1 MTMRI
6 LFLTSLSF
14 VLAAPLV
21 QSNAGSLSFT
31 LFDFAEWASLLPAER
46 HASPALL
53 LSFTLRLQLVVVFLS
68 AVYFLTM
75 RSTRF
80 NWLGTTVAVGVVTL
94 SQLPPLEFLTHP
106 NDPNYQQQLLIAL
119 LFLAAS
125 VTIVALASFHYTKYT
140 LLVLH
145 VIGTGLFLLALTQ
158 THAYLT
164 QYQIP
169 YQLGLAAPAL
179 LFTYAISAALILQSK
194 RAPQRPSIDPA

>member
-14 VLAAPLV
+14 VLTAPLV

-46 HASPALL
+46 QASPALL
-53 LSFTLRLQLVVVFLS
+53 LSFTLRLQLVIIFLS
-68 AVYFLTM
+68 AVYFLTI

-80 NWLGTTVAVGVVTL
+80 NRLGTTAAVGIVTL

-106 NDPNYQQQLLIAL
+106 SDPNYQQLLLIAA

-125 VTIVALASFHYTKYT
+125 VAIVTLASFHYTKYA
-140 LLVLH
+140 LLALH
-145 VIGTGLFLLALTQ
+145 VIATSLFLLALTQ

-179 LFTYAISAALILQSK
+179 LLTYATSAALILQSK
-194 RAPQRPSIDPA
+194 KGAAAPFN